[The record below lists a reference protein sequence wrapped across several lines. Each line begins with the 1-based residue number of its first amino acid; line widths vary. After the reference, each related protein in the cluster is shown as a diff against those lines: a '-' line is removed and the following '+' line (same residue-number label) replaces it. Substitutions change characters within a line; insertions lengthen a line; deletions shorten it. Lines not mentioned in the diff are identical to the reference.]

1 METTHDEDKAP
12 KTEAEAA
19 PQAAAAAEEEKPQTP
34 AHEEPMPKRW
44 KEALVRAVQTIA
56 EERRRQSVDVDR
68 LTSFADVV
76 QAAAAFDRD
85 GHIHMDFDEDDDKY
99 DISRLQEQAKRREDE
114 SVRTTR
120 QSSRADYD
128 APLMTI
134 CIMIVGTH
142 GDVQPF
148 VAIAKRLLHDGHR
161 VRLATHAVY
170 RDFVMSHGVEFYPLA
185 GDPKELSAYMVKTGG
200 HLIPLN
206 LEAIQK
212 DVPRNMQMIEEI
224 LYSTWPAVSEAD
236 PDGGGPGVTG
246 KPFRAQAIISNPVT
260 YGHIHVA
267 ERLGVPLHIMFPQPW
282 VPTTAFP
289 HPLSNMPY
297 TGKPTKVNYMSYKM
311 VDLLMWQGTEGMV
324 NAFRRDKLQL
334 RKIRKGDGGRDIL
347 LDLAIPHAF
356 MWSPRLVPK
365 PSDWGKIYDVI
376 GTVTLEGP
384 SSSYTPSPELE
395 AFLGDDAG
403 PIFVGFGSMVLQDPK
418 GVTKMIIE
426 AAEQARVRVLIQS
439 SWSDMAGDLTIPENM
454 FFLGSCPHDWLMQR
468 VSAVVHHGGAGTTAA
483 GLLAGKPTFIV
494 PFFGDQPFWGRAVL
508 DAGVGVESCP
518 ISQLT
523 TEKLRAAFEALES
536 PQLRARA
543 IAMRDLMRQED
554 GAGEAVNCFYR
565 NLPLHHMRCDLGCGR
580 AATMWSQKDKIR
592 LCDECE
598 FVVVSR
604 PENSPKDIV
613 EYSFV
618 DYSARGPENVLEG
631 ASAGVGAFAHVFGSG
646 FKDVIVKPAQ
656 GYREEG
662 AKGAVIGLVKGLG
675 GLMISPLVGTLVF
688 ADHLATGAY
697 NNVRGD
703 EDKKKG
709 SLIADNRKLLNAIG
723 FKTRNVH
730 NGSMSADEVVDGN
743 DLLSTQIAIQLTPE
757 EKSKLE
763 GRFDALV
770 KERKLH
776 GQESFKLAKRSFSTS
791 ESSEST
797 EEAEALVVN
806 VDGATFNGTDSFEIT
821 FGDGGKVGEALHE
834 SEVEEMEAQ
843 ARYEEE
849 THKKRLESLNSKPLP
864 TMNICMMTTG
874 SWEESVQ
881 QYVAIGLRLK
891 ADGHCVRIATN
902 SGHRDRIVSVGLD
915 FYPLGGSAIT
925 TGNFLQYLHQRSQDE
940 PRHKSRLLNY
950 AHAKLNHRRESFP
963 EVDDLRELVF
973 SLWPACV
980 DVDPLV
986 PGKAFRADAIIAH
999 PYLFGQTIVAERL
1012 GVPLHCMSY
1021 NPQSR
1026 TQAFP
1031 HLISSNMKLHRPYR
1045 YAPTNA
1051 VSYDV
1056 IDHVLWNGM
1065 RDVLDEFR
1073 YFLGLTGKSITNN
1086 LLAEWR
1092 VPHTYLWNHAI
1103 LPKPHD
1109 WGSEITIAGYVELE
1123 ESDPED
1129 TDLAAIEQE
1138 LRAFAGNSAD
1148 TPLIYFGFQCG
1159 DWDPR
1164 RIQDLVST
1172 LEKAARKA
1180 NVRVVFQGYENS
1192 NGDAA
1197 FFVGGTDVVFEIDQ
1211 HFPIKRILP
1220 HVHATIHWGDLSIM
1234 STCLAA
1240 EKPACVVPHNITQRM
1255 WGQALVLSGAGVEP
1269 LEMDALTPS
1278 NLVHV
1283 FRVLLDPKLAH
1294 CAKRLAPKFSSSN
1307 AIETAVSAFYSNL
1320 PLAGMTCDL
1329 DPGRIARVY
1338 DSLHE
1343 MKLSYEARL
1352 VVHQMTKDAGSAGDL
1367 KYKPLKYSQHHPPRF
1382 SLRELELLHS
1392 ASSSNL
1398 KKQPRTKVLYTYDP
1412 ASEELAARVDD
1423 ERASLTSSS
1432 SSTESVISKSFGGA
1446 PRKKRMQFSRAQ
1458 SMALNVVEMPKFW
1471 NSPEEQAKC
1480 TLEINAKY
1488 EKLLTT
1494 RKFANGTTSSSASS
1508 VAL

>member
-1 METTHDEDKAP
+1 MEAAQQEQHQEKEDDKPKMQEETT
-12 KTEAEAA
+12 
-19 PQAAAAAEEEKPQTP
+19 QSEEEETP
-34 AHEEPMPKRW
+34 PPPAPVDADKPKRW
-44 KEALVRAVQTIA
+44 KEAFSRAVQTVM
-56 EERRRQSVDVDR
+56 EERRQSIGAGGGK

-76 QAAAAFDRD
+76 QAAAAFDRE

-99 DISRLQEQAKRREDE
+99 DISALQEQAKKREDA
-114 SVRTTR
+114 SLRSTR

-148 VAIAKRLLHDGHR
+148 VAIAKRLLQDGHR

-170 RDFVMSHGVEFYPLA
+170 RNFVMSHDVEFYPLT

-206 LEAIQK
+206 LETIQK
-212 DVPRNMQMIEEI
+212 DMPRNMQMIEEI

-236 PDGGGPGVTG
+236 PEGGGPGIPG

-297 TGKPTKVNYMSYKM
+297 TGKPKKVNYMSYKM

-324 NAFRRDKLQL
+324 NAFRRDKLGL
-334 RKIRKGDGGRDIL
+334 RKILKGDGGRDIL

-365 PSDWGKIYDVI
+365 PEDWGKIYDVI

-403 PIFVGFGSMVLQDPK
+403 PIFVGFGSMVIQDPK

-426 AAEQARVRVLIQS
+426 AAEQA
-439 SWSDMAGDLTIPENM
+439 G
-454 FFLGSCPHDWLMQR
+454 
-468 VSAVVHHGGAGTTAA
+468 
-483 GLLAGKPTFIV
+483 
-494 PFFGDQPFWGRAVL
+494 
-508 DAGVGVESCP
+508 
-518 ISQLT
+518 
-523 TEKLRAAFEALES
+523 
-536 PQLRARA
+536 LRARA

-554 GAGEAVNCFYR
+554 GAGEAVKSFYR
-565 NLPLHHMRCDLGCGR
+565 NLPLHQMRCDLECGR
-580 AATMWSQKDKIR
+580 AATMWTEKDKIR
-592 LCDECE
+592 LCDECG
-598 FVVVSR
+598 FVVSSR
-604 PENSPKDIV
+604 PENSPTDIV
-613 EYSFV
+613 EYNFV

-656 GYREEG
+656 GYRQEG
-662 AKGAVIGLVKGLG
+662 AKGAVIGLVKGIG
-675 GLMISPLVGTLVF
+675 GLMISPLVGTVVF

-703 EDKKKG
+703 DDKKKG
-709 SLIADNRKLLNAIG
+709 SLLGDNKKLLNAMG

-730 NGSMSADEVVDGN
+730 NGALILDEVVDS
-743 DLLSTQIAIQLTPE
+743 DSSHSAQIAIQLTPE
-757 EKSKLE
+757 EKTTLE
-763 GRFDALV
+763 NRFNALM

-776 GQESFKLAKRSFSTS
+776 GQPSFKLAKSGGTS
-791 ESSEST
+791 ET
-797 EEAEALVVN
+797 TAADAAAIVVN
-806 VDGATFNGTDSFEIT
+806 VDGATFNGTDSFDIA
-821 FGDGGKVGEALHE
+821 FGDGEKVGEALRE
-834 SEVEEMEAQ
+834 SEVQQLENEARKEDEIQ
-843 ARYEEE
+843 
-849 THKKRLESLNSKPLP
+849 KKRLESLSSTPVLP
-864 TMNICMMTTG
+864 KMNICMMTTG
-874 SWEESVQ
+874 TWEESIQ

-902 SGHRDRIVSVGLD
+902 SGHRDRIVSAGLD

-925 TGNFLQYLHQRSQDE
+925 TGNFLQYLHQRSKEE

-950 AHAKLNHRRESFP
+950 AHSKLNHRRESFP

-980 DVDPLV
+980 EVDPLV

-1031 HLISSNMKLHRPYR
+1031 HLVSSNMKLHRPYR

-1051 VSYDV
+1051 ASYDV
-1056 IDHVLWNGM
+1056 IDNVLWNGM

-1073 YFLGLTGKSITNN
+1073 YFLGLTGKSIPKN

-1092 VPHTYLWNHAI
+1092 IPHTYLWNPAL

-1123 ESDPED
+1123 ESPAED

-1138 LRAFAGNSAD
+1138 LCSFARDAAGS
-1148 TPLIYFGFQCG
+1148 PLIYFGFQCG

-1164 RIQDLVST
+1164 QVQDLVGS
-1172 LEKAARKA
+1172 LEKAAQKA

-1192 NGDAA
+1192 NDDAA

-1211 HFPIKRILP
+1211 QFPVKRILP
-1220 HVHATIHWGDLSIM
+1220 HVHATMHWGDLSIT

-1240 EKPACVVPHNITQRM
+1240 AKPACVVPRNITQRM

-1283 FRVLLDPKLAH
+1283 FRVLLDPKLTH
-1294 CAKRLAPKFSSSN
+1294 CAKRLAPKFSSAS

-1320 PLAGMTCDL
+1320 PLAGMACDL
-1329 DPGRIARVY
+1329 DPARIARVY
-1338 DSLHE
+1338 DSDHE

-1352 VVHQMTKDAGSAGDL
+1352 VVHQVTHDRGSAGDL
-1367 KYKPLKYSQHHPPRF
+1367 KYKPLKYAQHHPPRF

-1392 ASSSNL
+1392 SSGNL
-1398 KKQPRTKVLYTYDP
+1398 KKHPRTKVLYTYDP
-1412 ASEELAARVDD
+1412 ASAELAERVDQ

-1432 SSTESVISKSFGGA
+1432 DAAKKFGGT
-1446 PRKKRMQFSRAQ
+1446 PRRRLSHLSRAQ

-1471 NSPEEQAKC
+1471 NSPEEQAKK
-1480 TLEINAKY
+1480 TLEISSKY
-1488 EKLLTT
+1488 EKLLMT
-1494 RKFANGTTSSSASS
+1494 RNFANGSSSSSASS

>member
-1 METTHDEDKAP
+1 M
-12 KTEAEAA
+12 EAA
-19 PQAAAAAEEEKPQTP
+19 QEEETLKTSTETQQAAGEQEEAPQTQQHQKPQ
-34 AHEEPMPKRW
+34 RW
-44 KEALVRAVQTIA
+44 KEALVRAVQAIA
-56 EERRRQSVDVDR
+56 DERRQSIGASK

-85 GHIHMDFDEDDDKY
+85 GHIHMDFDEDDDVY
-99 DISRLQEQAKRREDE
+99 DISQLQEQAKQREEE
-114 SVRTTR
+114 SVRSTR

-128 APLMTI
+128 APIMTI

-170 RDFVMSHGVEFYPLA
+170 REFVMSHGVEFYPLA

-224 LYSTWPAVSEAD
+224 LNSTWPAVSEVD
-236 PDGGGPGVTG
+236 PDGGGPGIPG

-267 ERLGVPLHIMFPQPW
+267 EKLGVPLHIMFPQPW

-297 TGKPTKVNYMSYKM
+297 TGKPKKVNFMSYKM

-324 NAFRRDKLQL
+324 NAFRRQKLKL

-365 PSDWGKIYDVI
+365 PNDWGKIYDVI

-384 SSSYTPSPELE
+384 SSSYTPSPELD
-395 AFLGDDAG
+395 AFLGTDNG
-403 PIFVGFGSMVLQDPK
+403 PIFVGFGSMVLQDPR
-418 GVTKMIIE
+418 GVTKMIID

-439 SWSDMAGDLTIPENM
+439 SWSDMAGDLVIPDNI
-454 FFLGSCPHDWLMQR
+454 FFLGSCPHDWLMPR

-494 PFFGDQPFWGRAVL
+494 PFFGDQPFWGRAAV
-508 DAGVGVESCP
+508 DAGVGVEPCP

-523 TEKLRAAFEALES
+523 TEKLRVAFEALES

-543 IAMRDLMRQED
+543 IAMRDLMQKED
-554 GAGEAVNCFYR
+554 GAGEAVRSFYR
-565 NLPLHHMRCDLGCGR
+565 NLPLHYMRCDLDCGR

-598 FVVVSR
+598 CVVTAR
-604 PENSPKDIV
+604 PENSPGDIV

-618 DYSARGPENVLEG
+618 DYSARGPDNVLEG

-675 GLMISPLVGTLVF
+675 GLMISPLVGTVVF

-697 NNVRGD
+697 NNIRGD
-703 EDKKKG
+703 DDKRKG
-709 SLIADNRKLLNAIG
+709 SLIADNKKFLNAIG
-723 FKTRNVH
+723 IKTRNHVH
-730 NGSMSADEVVDGN
+730 NGSMSADELVDAEN
-743 DLLSTQIAIQLTPE
+743 SLATQISIQLTPD

-763 GRFDALV
+763 GRFNALV

-776 GQESFKLAKRSFSTS
+776 KKSFKLSKSSVSTLAS
-791 ESSEST
+791 TESSEET
-797 EEAEALVVN
+797 AAVVVN
-806 VDGATFNGTDSFEIT
+806 VESATFNGSDSFEIT
-821 FGDGGKVGEALHE
+821 FGDGGKVGEALLEHE
-834 SEVEEMEAQ
+834 VQEMEDE
-843 ARYEEE
+843 ARKEEAA
-849 THKKRLESLNSKPLP
+849 HKQRLESLSCKPLP
-864 TMNICMMTTG
+864 KMNICMMTTG

-902 SGHRDRIVSVGLD
+902 SGHRDRIVSAGLD
-915 FYPLGGSAIT
+915 FFPLGGSAIT
-925 TGNFLQYLHQRSQDE
+925 TGNFLQYLNQRTKDE
-940 PRHKSRLLNY
+940 PRHKSRLLNF
-950 AHAKLNHRRESFP
+950 AHTKLSHRRESFP

-980 DVDPLV
+980 EVDPLL

-1021 NPQSR
+1021 NPQSH

-1051 VSYDV
+1051 ASYDV
-1056 IDHVLWNGM
+1056 INNVLWNGM

-1073 YFLGLTGKSITNN
+1073 YFLGLAGKSVANN

-1092 VPHTYLWNHAI
+1092 IPHTYLWNSSL

-1109 WGSEITIAGYVELE
+1109 WGCEITIAGYVELE
-1123 ESDPED
+1123 ENRRDDSE
-1129 TDLAAIEQE
+1129 LAVIEQE
-1138 LRAFAGNSAD
+1138 LKSFAGNAG

-1164 RIQDLVST
+1164 RVQDLVST

-1192 NGDAA
+1192 NDDAA
-1197 FFVGGTDVVFEIDQ
+1197 FFVGGNDMVFEIDQ
-1211 HFPIKRILP
+1211 NFPVKRILP
-1220 HVHATIHWGDLSIM
+1220 HVYATVHWGDLSIT

-1240 EKPACVVPHNITQRM
+1240 EKPACVVPRNITQRM
-1255 WGQALVLSGAGVEP
+1255 WGQALVLTGAGVEP
-1269 LEMDALTPS
+1269 LEIDALTPS

-1307 AIETAVSAFYSNL
+1307 AIETAVSAFYGNL

-1329 DPGRIARVY
+1329 DPARIARVY
-1338 DSLHE
+1338 DSIHE

-1352 VVHQMTKDAGSAGDL
+1352 VVHQITNDKGSSSDL

-1382 SLRELELLHS
+1382 SLRELETELLHS
-1392 ASSSNL
+1392 SSSGNL
-1398 KKQPRTKVLYTYDP
+1398 KKHNPRVLYTYDP
-1412 ASEELAARVDD
+1412 VSEELAAKADHQ
-1423 ERASLTSSS
+1423 RALLNS
-1432 SSTESVISKSFGGA
+1432 SSTSGGSLESAISKKNGGA
-1446 PRKKRMQFSRAQ
+1446 PRKRNMELSRAQ

-1471 NSPEEQAKC
+1471 SSPEEQAKS
-1480 TLEINAKY
+1480 TLEINSKY
-1488 EKLLTT
+1488 ENLLMG
-1494 RKFANGTTSSSASS
+1494 RKFANGSSSSS
-1508 VAL
+1508 VSSVVL